1 MAEEGVAIAVGGS
14 PSDHDKKRK
23 LEDLEANAPEPL
35 NNADSDSNSK
45 AEPENQDNVE
55 EADESELKRPRFEG
69 NENNSGQLDGPGI
82 FRHLIQTLF
91 RSCNLCIQ

>member
-1 MAEEGVAIAVGGS
+1 MAIAVGGS
-14 PSDHDKKRK
+14 PSDHEKKRK

-35 NNADSDSNSK
+35 NSADSDSK
-45 AEPENQDNVE
+45 AGPENQDNDNVE
-55 EADESELKRPRFEG
+55 EADESEPKRLRFEG
-69 NENNSGQLDGPGI
+69 NENDSGQLDGPGI